1 MQKHCSRG
9 AVARTPSSQHTASTG
24 SLPTLSLTMP
34 PGSANAAD
42 AAATT
47 SEYADIA
54 DSADLKLMWTGPA
67 SATIAV
73 LEGTRAQMAATT
85 VRLTVQL
92 EPRGRDAVLQVIFH
106 EELAE
111 DGADAV
117 AERRHEH
124 DRERPRVLPK
134 RGRRQWLRSENARG
148 GAHEERGEEVR
159 EASPPSLA
167 SALPRVSLHHPAV
180 VGVGRSLVRAAL

>member
-1 MQKHCSRG
+1 
-9 AVARTPSSQHTASTG
+9 
-24 SLPTLSLTMP
+24 MP

-67 SATIAV
+67 STTIAV
-73 LEGTRAQMAATT
+73 LEGTRVQMAATT

-106 EELAE
+106 EELPE

-117 AERRHEH
+117 AERRHQH
-124 DRERPRVLPK
+124 DRERPRVLTVQRK
-134 RGRRQWLRSENARG
+134 RGRRQWLRSEDACG

-159 EASPPSLA
+159 EASPPALA
-167 SALPRVSLHHPAV
+167 AALPRVPLHHPAV
-180 VGVGRSLVRAAL
+180 VGRSLVRAAL